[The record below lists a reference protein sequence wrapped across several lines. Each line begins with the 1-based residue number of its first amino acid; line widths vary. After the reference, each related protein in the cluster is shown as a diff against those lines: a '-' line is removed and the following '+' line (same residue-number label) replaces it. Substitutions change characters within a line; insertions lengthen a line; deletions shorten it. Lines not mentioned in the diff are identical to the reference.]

1 MPSVMNVLS
10 PVSNLSGGS
19 KGPTNAQKDIA
30 SSQQDFMKT
39 LQGDFS
45 TAFAGNQ
52 NILNGLTKSMNTTLA
67 AGPSQFG
74 FSEPENTALKTLA
87 TSSIAQSYQNQK
99 QAAGAAAAAAGG
111 GAVLPNG
118 SQGQTQAELA
128 SQAAQSTSNALLGIQ
143 EAGYKQGNAN
153 YDKAVSGLSTV
164 AGLENPSGL
173 ASNANNAGEAAMSSA
188 NTIQKIQQESSPWAQ
203 VGGLVGSLAGKALN
217 ASVPGAGTALSS
229 VMSMASPGTSTM
241 ENSLTATPQLPNP
254 YASTPQ
260 APAAFG
266 YDPSAYG
273 F

>member
-1 MPSVMNVLS
+1 M
-10 PVSNLSGGS
+10 G
-19 KGPTNAQKDIA
+19 KGANAAQTGLA
-30 SSQQDFMKT
+30 NQQTSFTTT
-39 LQGDFS
+39 LQNDFG
-45 TAFAGNQ
+45 TAFAGQQ
-52 NILNGLTKSMNTTLA
+52 NILQGLTKSMNTTLA

-74 FSEPENTALKTLA
+74 FSAPETSALNTTA
-87 TSSIAQSYQNQK
+87 TSGIAQSYQNQRA
-99 QAAGAAAAAAGG
+99 AAGEAAAAAGGG

-143 EAGYKQGNAN
+143 EAGYKQGSAN
-153 YDKAVSGLSTV
+153 YDKAVSGLSGV
-164 AGLENPSGL
+164 ASLENPTGIASQADS
-173 ASNANNAGEAAMSSA
+173 ASNNAFNMQTTIKKENDAA
-188 NTIQKIQQESSPWAQ
+188 SPWAQ
-203 VGGLVGSLAGKALN
+203 VGGLVGSLAGTALN
-217 ASVPGAGTALSS
+217 AFVPGAGTALS
-229 VMSMASPGTSTM
+229 PGTATM